1 MDFNIDKEIKKKVL
15 EELGVGTFIF
25 LFGVVVTFL
34 VYNQTGIFNSF
45 MFYGITFFSLL
56 SFFNISLLLWRNRKH
71 KKTA

>member
-25 LFGVVVTFL
+25 LFGVIVTFL
-34 VYNQTGIFNSF
+34 VYNQTGIFNRF

-56 SFFNISLLLWRNRKH
+56 SFLNISLLLWRNRKH